1 MKKRVDGRTIKGLR
15 IRQQVRERILAAYV
29 DLIRAGV
36 PMPTAREIA
45 ERAGLSLRVIFKHF
59 PDLRALRLAS
69 FNRMQERSSR
79 FFSGTLP
86 DRGDAAE
93 RLRQF
98 VRYHA
103 RRLEHVTPIHR
114 TAAMVEST
122 DPDVARAMRN
132 ARDAALR
139 DLESALAGALP
150 GFSPGE
156 KRALMME
163 LHMICSW
170 SSWEFLRSH
179 YRLSPARAQA
189 VMSDAALAVL
199 AAAERRRA
207 AGQERFPERV

>member
-79 FFSGTLP
+79 FFSVTLP

-93 RLRQF
+93 RLR
-98 VRYHA
+98 
-103 RRLEHVTPIHR
+103 
-114 TAAMVEST
+114 
-122 DPDVARAMRN
+122 
-132 ARDAALR
+132 
-139 DLESALAGALP
+139 
-150 GFSPGE
+150 
-156 KRALMME
+156 
-163 LHMICSW
+163 
-170 SSWEFLRSH
+170 
-179 YRLSPARAQA
+179 
-189 VMSDAALAVL
+189 
-199 AAAERRRA
+199 
-207 AGQERFPERV
+207 